1 MISSLANPDMPPLM
15 SPESQS
21 PGLMGL
27 AKLKMQDPKA
37 KLAMAMMGQQLGQM
51 GQALAPQ
58 PMPQSPRPQRFD
70 MNGNFVG

>member
-1 MISSLANPDMPPLM
+1 MISALANPEIPPLM

-27 AKLKMQDPKA
+27 ARLKMADPKT
-37 KLAMAMMGQQLGQM
+37 KLAMALMGQQLGKM
-51 GQALAPQ
+51 GQAMAPQ
-58 PMPQSPRPQRFD
+58 PIPQSPRPQRFD